1 MATNS
6 FGNKKFHATNE
17 KAHHALM
24 RGPVFFLWGGGKE
37 GGMDFFWGGFFL
49 VFMGFPKWFLKFPN
63 LFPKMFFKLSQI
75 YPIWFCPK
83 FNSHV
88 YKLKSSPPW
97 EPICWWG
104 TAGFLTVRP
113 TEP

>member
-37 GGMDFFWGGFFL
+37 GGMDFFGGDFSLFSWGFQNG
-49 VFMGFPKWFLKFPN
+49 
-63 LFPKMFFKLSQI
+63 S
-75 YPIWFCPK
+75 
-83 FNSHV
+83 S
-88 YKLKSSPPW
+88 SSPTCSPRCSLNYLRFI
-97 EPICWWG
+97 PY
-104 TAGFLTVRP
+104 GFAQSSTP
-113 TEP
+113 MYIN